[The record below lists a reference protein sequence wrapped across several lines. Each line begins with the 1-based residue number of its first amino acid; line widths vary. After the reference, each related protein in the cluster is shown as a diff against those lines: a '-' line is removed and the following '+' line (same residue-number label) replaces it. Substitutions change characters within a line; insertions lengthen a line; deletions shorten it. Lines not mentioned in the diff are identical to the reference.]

1 MAGNN
6 KERNVVLNFKMDGQ
20 VQYAQTLKQIN
31 MVMNNAAK
39 EYKNHIAAMG
49 QDATATD
56 KLAAEKKKL
65 EIQMEAAKKRT
76 AMLRSEYQAMSKDT
90 NTTAE
95 QLNKMYSKLLDAER
109 AETSLN
115 NAMKRVNEGLS
126 EQAIEAR
133 EARGTL
139 LDLQENSK
147 KLEAEQKQLASAF
160 KLQTAE
166 LGRNASE
173 SDKLELAQ
181 EQLRQQMEMTDK
193 IVNNLEQQ
201 LSAAK
206 SAYGENSIEVKK
218 LEASLNQAKTTLKQF
233 ENSLETTNEGLS
245 EQATKSRKAKADL
258 DSLQQ
263 SEKNLE
269 AEQKRLT
276 SAFKLQTTELGAN
289 ASEADK
295 LGLAQK
301 QLNQQTEM
309 TGRIVSNLERQ
320 LSATKKVYGENSKEV
335 QQLETKLNQ
344 AKTTLK
350 QFENSLHS
358 VGQSGS
364 QAADG
369 MEQLGKKLDLHNMM
383 EATQMLEGMSQKLIE
398 LGKGVVGIAIDFDR
412 SQRKIQ
418 ASLGLTAKG
427 AENLGNIS
435 KEVWKKGF
443 GESLEEVDNALIK
456 VYQNMR
462 DVPYDELQMASE
474 DVLTLAK
481 VYDVDLNE
489 ATRGAGQVMSQ
500 FGLSTEKTF
509 DLLAAAA
516 QEGLNYSDEL
526 FDNLSE
532 YVPLFKQAG
541 FSAEEM
547 FTILANGTRDG
558 AYNLDYINDT
568 VAEFGKKVQDGSKGT
583 ADAFAGLS
591 KETQGVWKAFNDGKA
606 TAADVFKAVIGDLG
620 SMDDKVKQNQIGVG
634 LFATRWEDM
643 GAKAVLGLT
652 DVNGGL
658 GDVNGRMDEM
668 KKLQEES
675 LGQQFQ
681 SALRETQAALEPVGK
696 KLAELAKDIL
706 PPVVEG
712 IKSLV
717 DWFTNLPGPIQNFA
731 FIFAGLVAVVGTLAP
746 IIAVVV
752 ASVGVLGTTLG
763 VVIGVIA
770 GVAAVIAGVIWA
782 IQNWG
787 QITDWLSEKWT
798 QFKDWFGELWDSIVQ
813 TCEDAWSST
822 VDYFS
827 NAWSSFLDMVNE
839 FFEPIAQF
847 FSELWTGI
855 SDTASEIWTGITDF
869 FSKTWSSFLE
879 LANSILSPIGEFF
892 SNLWTGIVET
902 ASELWGTLVQ
912 KWQETWNTILT
923 VLDPIISAVSTV
935 LEAGWLLIQAG
946 TQIAWA
952 AISKYIIEPIQ
963 KAYKEVKEKISE
975 LATWLS
981 NNWELI
987 KAAAQIAWD
996 LLKQYIVKPIQ
1007 DAWNT
1012 VKEKISELVS
1022 WLNSQWETI
1031 KSYTSAAWSLVK
1043 QYVIQPVQDLWNT
1056 TKQKLGELAN
1066 WILQNWEKIK
1076 SYTLSAWNTVKKYVI
1091 NPVVEAYNQ
1100 AKQKFTDLYNAAKEK
1115 FDSVKNTA
1123 KEKFDAA
1130 KRFIIDP
1137 IKDAVDKVKGFI
1149 DKIKGFFSDLKL
1161 KIPKPEMPK
1170 MPHFSLETST
1180 RNILGKDITYPSG
1193 IGIKWR
1199 AKGGIFTRP
1208 TIFGMNGGQFQGAG
1222 EAGPEGVLPLNKK
1235 TLGAIGEGIAAT
1247 MSTEPTVINVYNPSV
1262 RNDRDIEQMVEK
1274 IDDALAKKGQ
1284 SLNIGIGRT
1293 SRA

>member
-1 MAGNN
+1 MPGN

-49 QDATATD
+49 QDATMTD

-76 AMLRSEYQAMSKDT
+76 SMLRAEYEAMSKDT
-90 NTTAE
+90 HTTAE
-95 QLNKMYSKLLDAER
+95 QLNKMYGKLLDAER

-133 EARGTL
+133 EARG
-139 LDLQENSK
+139 DME
-147 KLEAEQKQLASAF
+147 KLEANTKQ
-160 KLQTAE
+160 
-166 LGRNASE
+166 
-173 SDKLELAQ
+173 
-181 EQLRQQMEMTDK
+181 
-193 IVNNLEQQ
+193 
-201 LSAAK
+201 
-206 SAYGENSIEVKK
+206 
-218 LEASLNQAKTTLKQF
+218 
-233 ENSLETTNEGLS
+233 
-245 EQATKSRKAKADL
+245 
-258 DSLQQ
+258 
-263 SEKNLE
+263 LE

-276 SAFKLQTTELGAN
+276 SSFKLQNAELGAN

-295 LGLAQK
+295 LELAQK
-301 QLNQQTEM
+301 QLRQQMEM
-309 TGRIVSNLERQ
+309 TDRVIHNLEQQ
-320 LSATKKVYGENSKEV
+320 LSAAKRVYGENSTEV

-383 EATQMLEGMSQKLIE
+383 EATQILQGMSQQLIE
-398 LGKGVVGIAIDFDR
+398 LGKSTVGIAIDFDR

-418 ASLGLTAKG
+418 SSLGLTQKG
-427 AENLGNIS
+427 AENLGKIS
-435 KEVWKKGF
+435 QDVWKKGF
-443 GESLEEVDNALIK
+443 GESLEEVDQALIK
-456 VYQNMR
+456 VFQNMR
-462 DVPYDELQMASE
+462 DVPHEELQGASE
-474 DVLTLAK
+474 NVLTLAK

-583 ADAFAGLS
+583 ADAFADLS
-591 KETQGVWKAFNDGKA
+591 EETQAVWKSFNDGKA

-681 SALRETQAALEPVGK
+681 SALRETQTALEPIGK
-696 KLAELAKDIL
+696 ALADMAKEVL
-706 PPVVEG
+706 PKVVEG
-712 IKSLV
+712 IKSV
-717 DWFTNLPGPIQNFA
+717 SEWFTKLPKPIQQFITVLGLLGTA
-731 FIFAGLVAVVGTLAP
+731 FLILTPIIAALAVSFMALDAALLP
-746 IIAVVV
+746 IIAVVMAAIV
-752 ASVGVLGTTLG
+752 WITALVL
-763 VVIGVIA
+763 VIK
-770 GVAAVIAGVIWA
+770 
-782 IQNWG
+782 NWG
-787 QITDWLSEKWT
+787 AITDWLSEKWS
-798 QFKDWFGELWDSIVQ
+798 QFKDWFGELWNSIVQ

-822 VDYFS
+822 VEYFS
-827 NAWSSFLDMVNE
+827 EAWSSFIEMMHE
-839 FFEPIAQF
+839 FFDPIGQF
-847 FSELWTGI
+847 FSDLWSGI
-855 SDTASEIWTGITDF
+855 VETASSW
-869 FSKTWSSFLE
+869 WSSL
-879 LANSILSPIGEFF
+879 
-892 SNLWTGIVET
+892 VET

-912 KWQETWNTILT
+912 AWQDTWNTILT
-923 VLDPIISAVSTV
+923 VLDPIISAISVV
-935 LEAGWLLIQAG
+935 LEAGWLLMQAG
-946 TQIAWA
+946 TQITWA
-952 AISKYIIEPIQ
+952 LISKYIIDPMVE
-963 KAYKEVKEKISE
+963 AY
-975 LATWLS
+975 
-981 NNWELI
+981 NWCKNQLG
-987 KAAAQIAWD
+987 
-996 LLKQYIVKPIQ
+996 
-1007 DAWNT
+1007 
-1012 VKEKISELVS
+1012 ELVS
-1022 WLNSQWETI
+1022 WLSSQWELVKLATQIAWSLCKQYIIQPVQEAYNTAKEKFGDLANWILSNWETI
-1031 KSYTSAAWSLVK
+1031 KSYTL
-1043 QYVIQPVQDLWNT
+1043 T
-1056 TKQKLGELAN
+1056 
-1066 WILQNWEKIK
+1066 
-1076 SYTLSAWNTVKKYVI
+1076 AWNLVKKYVI
-1091 NPVVEAYNQ
+1091 DPVTEAYNS
-1100 AKQKFTDLYNAAKEK
+1100 AKQKFTDLYNSAKEK
-1115 FDSVKNTA
+1115 FDSVKNA
-1123 KEKFDAA
+1123 AQEKFEAA
-1130 KRFIIDP
+1130 KRFIMDP
-1137 IKDAVDKVKGFI
+1137 IKEAVDGVKGFI
-1149 DKIKGFFSDLKL
+1149 DKIKGFFDNLKL

-1170 MPHFSLETST
+1170 LPHFSLQTSSKT
-1180 RNILGKDITYPSG
+1180 IAGKEISYPSG
-1193 IGIKWR
+1193 INVDWR

-1208 TIFGMNGGQFQGAG
+1208 TIFGMNAGNLQGAG
-1222 EAGPEGVLPLNKK
+1222 EAGPEGVLPLNEK
-1235 TLGAIGEGIAAT
+1235 TLGAIGKGIADTIPQTNGDIVVHVYVDSEELNTRLAPG
-1247 MSTEPTVINVYNPSV
+1247 MSKQLNQNNRISARGQGVI
-1262 RNDRDIEQMVEK
+1262 I
-1274 IDDALAKKGQ
+1274 
-1284 SLNIGIGRT
+1284 
-1293 SRA
+1293 